1 MPKIPKGKDYNYV
14 GDLIP
19 DIHQVHYCLMN
30 AEGCNYTCCRDP
42 LVEAADMTS
51 TDLGSRMSHLV
62 AAKKRMREEGMY
74 ALHGCTTK
82 AS

>member
-1 MPKIPKGKDYNYV
+1 M

-19 DIHQVHYCLMN
+19 DIHQVHLVYCLMN

-51 TDLGSRMSHLV
+51 MDQLGSRLSDLV

-82 AS
+82 DS